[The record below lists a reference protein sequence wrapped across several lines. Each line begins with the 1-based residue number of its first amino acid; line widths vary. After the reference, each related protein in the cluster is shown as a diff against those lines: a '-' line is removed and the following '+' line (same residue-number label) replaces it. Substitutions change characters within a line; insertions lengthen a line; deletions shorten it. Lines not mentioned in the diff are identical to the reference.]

1 MAVGDARI
9 QAVGRLGADPELRF
23 TPAGVAVASLNLAV
37 QGRVKNGDR
46 WEDGETTWYRVT
58 VWREYA
64 ENVAESYA
72 KGDRVVVIGTVCL
85 RKYETR
91 EGGEGQSLEIQAESV
106 TPDLRFATVR
116 INRIERQ
123 QGGGGGGQQGSGDW
137 GGGGGGGGGGQRQQ
151 SRPQGGGGQYGGGQ
165 RGGGAPADDPWGAP
179 PANQWG
185 GGGGQGGGGFT
196 DEPPF

>member
-9 QAVGRLGADPELRF
+9 QAGGRLGADPELRF

-123 QGGGGGGQQGSGDW
+123 QGGGGQGGGDW
-137 GGGGGGGGGGQRQQ
+137 GGGGGQRQQ
-151 SRPQGGGGQYGGGQ
+151 SRPQGGGGQYGGQ
-165 RGGGAPADDPWGAP
+165 RGGGGAPADDPWGAP

>member
-64 ENVAESYA
+64 ENVAESFA
-72 KGDRVVVIGTVCL
+72 KGDRVVVVGTVCL

-123 QGGGGGGQQGSGDW
+123 QGGGGGGQGGGDW
-137 GGGGGGGGGGQRQQ
+137 GGGGGGQRQQ

-165 RGGGAPADDPWGAP
+165 RGGGGAPADDPWGAP